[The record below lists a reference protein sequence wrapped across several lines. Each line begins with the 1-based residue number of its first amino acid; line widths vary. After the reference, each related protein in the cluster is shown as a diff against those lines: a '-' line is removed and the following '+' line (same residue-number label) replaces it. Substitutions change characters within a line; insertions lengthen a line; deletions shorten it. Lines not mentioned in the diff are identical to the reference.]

1 MSTKM
6 YLFCVVMFILGQA
19 AHLFLIKIPAV
30 KARSRAANKTFIFK
44 EWWAC
49 DWNIIIGTQV
59 IGALL
64 IFGLDQII
72 YWKPGVLDYVKWF
85 FAGMGAFGSTIA
97 MAKGS
102 QFEKQLTGLM
112 DIKSNIADTVTGGT
126 ITVKDSIAKGSAATG
141 TDVSVNPNQN
151 QQP

>member
-1 MSTKM
+1 MTIKL
-6 YLFCVVMFILGQA
+6 YWFCVMMFILGQA
-19 AHLFLIKIPAV
+19 AHLFLIKIPAI
-30 KARSRAANKTFIFK
+30 KKRSLAANKPFVFK

-64 IFGLDQII
+64 IVGLDQLI
-72 YWKPGVLDYVKWF
+72 YWKPGVLEYVKWF

-102 QFEKQLTGLM
+102 QFERQLTGLM

-126 ITVKDSIAKGSAATG
+126 TTVKESIEKGSKATG
-141 TDVSVNPNQN
+141 TDVSVNPNN
-151 QQP
+151 P

>member
-1 MSTKM
+1 
-6 YLFCVVMFILGQA
+6 MFVLGQA
-19 AHLFLIKIPAV
+19 AHLFLIKIPAI
-30 KARSRAANKTFIFK
+30 KTRCRAANKAFVFR

-49 DWNIIIGTQV
+49 DWNLIIGTQV

-64 IFGLDQII
+64 ILGLDQLI

-102 QFEKQLTGLM
+102 QFEKGLTTLL
-112 DIKSNIADTVTGGT
+112 DVKSNIADSVTGGT
-126 ITVKDSIAKGSAATG
+126 ATVRETIIKGTEVTG
-141 TDVSVNPNQN
+141 VDVTKNPNQ
-151 QQP
+151 